1 LQFGGTYGDDAVETY
16 GSGWEGQGQEGASG
30 EGGKQGKDRIAKII
44 EERVDVERRV
54 EDRVQA

>member
-1 LQFGGTYGDDAVETY
+1 VETY